1 MPDIWI
7 SLHYTHFEMLFNG
20 LGGGCRRRVYTYL
33 YNQNMYYMY
42 VEVGF

>member
-20 LGGGCRRRVYTYL
+20 LGGGCRRRFTL
-33 YNQNMYYMY
+33 K
-42 VEVGF
+42 